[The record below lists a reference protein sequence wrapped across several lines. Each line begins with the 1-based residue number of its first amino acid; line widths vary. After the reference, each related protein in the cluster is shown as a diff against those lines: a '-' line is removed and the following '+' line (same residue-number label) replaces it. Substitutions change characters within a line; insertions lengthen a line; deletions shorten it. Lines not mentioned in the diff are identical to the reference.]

1 MDNLKYM
8 HLYQWLKEQIVE
20 GQLGPGSKVYSEL
33 KLSEMFQV
41 SRQTVRQ
48 GISLLEKEG
57 LVTRAKGSGTY
68 VTERSAKYIRRN
80 TKTIGVIMTYVDDYI
95 FPSIIS
101 GINGYLSK
109 AGYTINLYITYNKR
123 CNEEKILRQIM
134 DSQVD
139 GLIIEPTK
147 SSLVNTNKALYEQI
161 SCNLPCILV
170 NCYYPT
176 LNLPYVMPDNT
187 ESVRVI
193 TNYLIERGHR
203 RIAGIFK
210 VDDEQG
216 HLRFSGYA
224 RALQENGLTVDDALL
239 SWYQTEDFDYAFEG
253 RWGDNILE
261 QLKTCTAVV
270 CYNDQIAVKLMAF
283 LRKNGIHVPN
293 DLSVAS
299 FDDALLSLVDVP
311 LTTMA
316 HPKEMVGCMAA
327 QNLLRLI
334 EDPSIEASYVFPP
347 KLIERESIRDLRV
360 VKT

>member
-8 HLYQWLKEQIVE
+8 QLYQWLKDQIVD
-20 GQLGPGSKVYSEL
+20 GRLGPGSKVPAEL
-33 KLSEMFQV
+33 KLAEMFHV

-48 GISLLEKEG
+48 GILLLEKEG
-57 LVTRAKGSGTY
+57 LVTRIQGSGTY

-95 FPSIIS
+95 FPSIIN
-101 GINGYLSK
+101 GINTYLSD

-123 CNEEKILRQIM
+123 CNEEKILRTIL
-134 DSQVD
+134 DSPVD

-161 SCNLPCILV
+161 ACNLPCILV
-170 NCYYPT
+170 NCYYPS

-210 VDDEQG
+210 ADDEQG
-216 HLRFSGYA
+216 NLRFAGYA
-224 RALQENGLTVDDALL
+224 QALQENGLTIDDALL
-239 SWYQTEDFDYAFEG
+239 SWYQTEDFDFLLEG
-253 RWGDNILE
+253 HRGDRILE

-270 CYNDQIAVKLMAF
+270 CYNDQIAVKLMSF
-283 LRKNGIHVPN
+283 LRKNGIHVP
-293 DLSVAS
+293 DDISVAS

-316 HPKEMVGCMAA
+316 HPKELVGQMAA
-327 QNLLRLI
+327 KNLLRLI
-334 EDPSIEASYVFPP
+334 EDPSFDASYVFPP
-347 KLIERESIRDLRV
+347 QLVERESIRDLRTTQ
-360 VKT
+360 K